1 MAKVYNVS
9 SENKYIKYGVIGAI
23 LLVLVL
29 IVSSGFYT
37 TSQTENALIINN
49 LTGNI
54 ELDES
59 AGLSYTLPIINKV
72 VKSPKVNTTFNTT
85 QDGNSKDNIQVNFS
99 INVEYKLV
107 DQVALYKKL
116 GSIDTTVN
124 NDVSINYINTYLSNS
139 VDTITN
145 KKTYDEIKSNISDM
159 SFEVTESLKETLPKD
174 SGIEII
180 KIVIDS
186 VDAPESVEKA
196 IQNKIVKQQEM
207 EASEFE
213 VEKAKN
219 EAEAQRIK
227 QDSVSASQQQLEACI
242 KAIEKGNA
250 NSPACYF
257 GNGTYVNGNS
267 AVSVK

>member
-1 MAKVYNVS
+1 MAKIYNATPNS
-9 SENKYIKYGVIGAI
+9 KYVKIVGICTIIGIVVIT
-23 LLVLVL
+23 L
-29 IVSSGFYT
+29 ITGLYT

-49 LTGNI
+49 LTGKI
-54 ELDES
+54 ELDTK
-59 AGLSYTLPIINKV
+59 AGLSYTFPIINKV
-72 VKSPKVNTTFNTT
+72 VKSPKVNTTFISS

-99 INVEYKLV
+99 INVEYKQV

-116 GSIDTTVN
+116 GKIDTPN
-124 NDVSINYINTYLSNS
+124 NNEVTKNYINTYLSNS

-145 KKTYDEIKSNISDM
+145 AKTYDEIKSNISAM
-159 SFEVTESLKETLPKD
+159 SIEVTNSLKETLPTD
-174 SGIEII
+174 AGIEII
-180 KIVIDS
+180 KVVIDS
-186 VDAPESVEKA
+186 VDAPENIETA

-207 EASEFE
+207 EASQFE

-250 NSPACYF
+250 SSPACYF
-257 GNGTYVNGNS
+257 GNGTYVNGS
-267 AVSVK
+267 SGVAVQ